1 MGQSFHRATKRLV
14 DLTPTDID
22 ALRALI
28 ECEVQA
34 EKRRDLVIDGY
45 QCSKLSFVKEGV
57 AARYKVLRNG
67 KRQVVHVL
75 LPGDIVGLPGSFL
88 DRATMS
94 VIALTDMK
102 LEVCSLD
109 AFVAAC
115 YRRPKFALALGGSR
129 CRRRQ
134 LRRARVDV
142 GRRTPVER
150 VRISC
155 WRCHARLL
163 LVGRATESGFELPVS
178 QEVMGDALGL
188 ACRTSIAR
196 WRGCARRA
204 DRRASNVTSN
214 SPMCGASASR
224 ALPAGPAVAHPLP
237 AGRERRADRPRGG
250 RLRCL
255 EATRARV

>member
-1 MGQSFHRATKRLV
+1 MARLKRLV

-57 AARYKVLRNG
+57 GARYKLLRNG
-67 KRQVVHVL
+67 KRQIINVL

-88 DRATMS
+88 DRATFS

-115 YRRPKFALALGGSR
+115 YRRPKFALALSWLAI
-129 CRRRQ
+129 Q
-134 LRRARVDV
+134 EAMTYAEHVVDV
-142 GRRTPVER
+142 GRRTAVER
-150 VRISC
+150 VAHFLLEM
-155 WRCHARLL
+155 HARLL
-163 LVGRATESGFELPVS
+163 LVGRATDVGFELPVS

-188 ACRTSIAR
+188 SVPHVNRTLAKLRGDELIAVSE
-196 WRGCARRA
+196 RRVEFI
-204 DRRASNVTSN
+204 DV
-214 SPMCGASASR
+214 R
-224 ALPAGPAVAHPLP
+224 ALQLLAHFEPARLSRIPLP
-237 AGRERRADRPRGG
+237 AAREHELIA
-250 RLRCL
+250 
-255 EATRARV
+255 